1 MFSKRG
7 KQQIERL
14 IAHLGVVQCYTCDDN
29 LSRDRGRA
37 SLADGGNIYAGNMA
51 KSCIAITSNGCP
63 IFCLIEFLINY

>member
-37 SLADGGNIYAGNMA
+37 SLADGGNIYAGKMLM
-51 KSCIAITSNGCP
+51 ISNRSY
-63 IFCLIEFLINY
+63 I